1 MIRQIMATPLEQ
13 HTPPK
18 KGGVMA
24 YDARCHELATYFL
37 NDEPDATEDDAD
49 VLAQHIQD
57 AIEDWL
63 NYDLKDRHRP
73 PEDKLTPNDRGEQ
86 FAPIDDDVVF

>member
-1 MIRQIMATPLEQ
+1 MTG
-13 HTPPK
+13 HS
-18 KGGVMA
+18 
-24 YDARCHELATYFL
+24 YDSACYDLAKHFL
-37 NDEPDATEDDAD
+37 SDEPTATEDDAEAF
-49 VLAQHIQD
+49 AQHIQD

-73 PEDKLTPNDRGEQ
+73 PEDKLMPNDRGEQ